1 MEAIKQSYRIKASVA
16 DVWQALV
23 NPKII
28 EKWGGG
34 PAKMNEKVGFKF
46 SLWGG
51 DIHGTNKEV
60 VTEKKLVQEWYGGGW
75 SAPSLLTFT
84 LHGDTTETTVDLLQ
98 EDVPDAEHKNI
109 SDGWKDYYMGPLK
122 KLLEE

>member
-1 MEAIKQSYRIKASVA
+1 MEAIKQSYHIKASVA